1 MAAPVQTSLPLLQ
14 EGGARPAPH
23 RPRFAGNHE
32 KRVAGLGRALREAMA
47 PEERAAEQAVVE
59 EGWPLLACVTV
70 PSLALQ
76 RLLLREPSWAGAPVA
91 VVEADR
97 PSARLLEVNGM
108 AWRQRV
114 RPGLRYAAAL
124 SLLGNLRAA
133 VVAPEELAAAGETLA
148 ARLALL
154 SPRVEPKR
162 DEPGVFWLDL
172 TGMQRLIPSLP
183 AWCDEVVAALKEA
196 GYRST
201 LAVGFSRFGTYATAR
216 TVRGVRR
223 YGSGAE
229 ERAAVAGLALERLP
243 LEPAV
248 RETMERLG
256 VVTVG
261 QFAALPAAGLR
272 QRLGEGAE
280 ALHRWMQEGGSP
292 AEAWQ
297 EERQWEAEEDLEA
310 PESRSEALVFWM
322 KRTLER
328 LLATLHPAREVVSQV
343 SVELRLDDGLRC
355 PLTVRPAEPTAE
367 CGLLL
372 DLLRL
377 RLEGYPLTAGVVRY
391 RMRLEVTG
399 AGAAQSTLWS
409 ASVRRDPAAAAR
421 ALARL
426 RADLGEGAV
435 GRLEQRPGH
444 LPEAQSLFV
453 PCSTFAPAQPCRTP
467 VRVLVRYLQ
476 DRPIPLESRQRSEP
490 DGWLVA
496 GLAAGP
502 VDERSGPFV
511 ISGGWWARE
520 VRRDYYFVKTRRGDL
535 LWIYHD
541 RVRRR
546 WFLQGGVA

>member
-47 PEERAAEQAVVE
+47 PVAGADVAGAAA
-59 EGWPLLACVTV
+59 EGWPVLACVTV

-76 RLLLREPSWAGAPVA
+76 RLLLREPSWAAGPVA

-97 PSARLLEVNGM
+97 PSARLLEVNGV

-114 RPGLRYAAAL
+114 RPGMRYAAGL
-124 SLLGNLRAA
+124 SLLGSLQAGTVEPSELREAA
-133 VVAPEELAAAGETLA
+133 QLLA

-154 SPRVEPKR
+154 SPRVEPKAG
-162 DEPGVFWLDL
+162 EPGIFWLDL
-172 TGMQRLIPSLP
+172 TGMQRLIPSLEG
-183 AWCDEVVAALKEA
+183 WCEQVVGALKEA

-216 TVRGVRR
+216 TVRGVRL
-223 YGSGAE
+223 YGSVAE
-229 ERAAVAGLALERLP
+229 EHRVVAGLALERLP

-280 ALHRWMQEGGSP
+280 ALHRWMQEGGNP

-297 EERQWEAEEDLEA
+297 EARSWEAEEELEG

-322 KRTLER
+322 KRTLEGLVGGLR
-328 LLATLHPAREVVSQV
+328 TGEVVSQV

-355 PLTVRPAEPTAE
+355 PLAVRPAEPTAE

-391 RMRLEVTG
+391 RMVLQVVRSG
-399 AGAAQSTLWS
+399 AEQRTLWS
-409 ASVRRDPAAAAR
+409 ASARRDPAAAAR

-453 PCSTFAPAQPCRTP
+453 PCSGFRAAQPCRKP
-467 VRVLVRYLQ
+467 VRVLVRHLQ
-476 DRPIPLESRQRSEP
+476 ERAIPLESRQRSEP

-541 RVRRR
+541 RVRRK

>member
-1 MAAPVQTSLPLLQ
+1 MVSAAQTSLGLLP
-14 EGGARPAPH
+14 EATSRPGPH
-23 RPRFAGNHE
+23 KPRFAGNHE
-32 KRVAGLGRALREAMA
+32 GRVAGLGRQLRAVAEVA
-47 PEERAAEQAVVE
+47 PEAVSLAPV
-59 EGWPLLACVTV
+59 WPLLACVVV

-97 PSARLLEVNGM
+97 PSARLLEVNGV
-108 AWRQRV
+108 AWRQRI
-114 RPGLRYAAAL
+114 RPGMRYAAGL
-124 SLLGNLRAA
+124 SLVGNLRAA
-133 VVAPEELAAAGETLA
+133 TVESSELREAAELLA

-154 SPRVEPKR
+154 SPRVEPR
-162 DEPGVFWLDL
+162 AGEPGVFWLDL
-172 TGMQRLIPSLP
+172 TGMQRLLPSLEG
-183 AWCDEVVAALKEA
+183 WCESVVGALKEA
-196 GYRST
+196 GYRAT

-223 YGSGAE
+223 YGSERE
-229 ERAAVAGLALERLP
+229 EQQVVAGLALERLP

-248 RETMERLG
+248 REAMERLG
-256 VVTVG
+256 VVTMG

-280 ALHRWMQEGGSP
+280 SLHRWMQEGGDP
-292 AEAWQ
+292 ARAWSEARSWV
-297 EERQWEAEEDLEA
+297 AEEELECA
-310 PESRSEALVFWM
+310 ESRSEALVFWM
-322 KRTLER
+322 KRTLEG
-328 LLATLHPAREVVSQV
+328 LLGGLRAGQEVVSEV

-355 PLTVRPAEPTAE
+355 PLVVRPAEPTDAA
-367 CGLLL
+367 GLLL

-377 RLEGYPLTAGVVRY
+377 RLEGYPLTSGVVRY
-391 RMRLEVTG
+391 RMQLQVVGSGRQT
-399 AGAAQSTLWS
+399 QTLWS
-409 ASVRRDPAAAAR
+409 AASRRDPAAGAR

-453 PCSTFAPAQPCRTP
+453 PCSGFRAAQPCSKA
-467 VRVLVRYLQ
+467 VRLLVRHLQ

-541 RVRRR
+541 RVRRK